1 MGLMFTATMLFPFSN
16 VFSDILH
23 GLNFVG
29 VKFCDIS
36 LDSCIVEKAK
46 IRGNGE
52 MQCAKKLFEC

>member
-52 MQCAKKLFEC
+52 M